1 MELVTPGIGLI
12 FWMAISFLILLLI
25 LRKYAWKPVLK
36 MLKHREETIEN
47 ALNEAERAREEAAV
61 LDEQNKTLLKQN
73 NEKHLEMMSEIEKIR
88 TQKMQE
94 AKDEARQKT
103 EQMMKEAQESIEN
116 ERQLA
121 FAELK
126 NDMADISVDIAS
138 KILKEQLKS
147 DNKVEEFA
155 QMLVDEMELN

>member
-12 FWMAISFLILLLI
+12 FWMTLSFVILLII
-25 LRKYAWKPVLK
+25 LRKYAWKPLLK
-36 MLKHREETIEN
+36 MVKNREESIEN

-61 LDEQNKTLLKQN
+61 LNEQHKVLVKQN
-73 NEKHLEMMSEIEKIR
+73 NEKYLAMLNEVQKIR

-94 AKDEARQKT
+94 VKDEARQKS
-103 EQMMKEAQESIEN
+103 EQWMRETKENIEN

-126 NDMADISVDIAS
+126 RDMAHLSVDIAS
-138 KILKEQLKS
+138 KILREQLKS
-147 DNKVEEFA
+147 DKKTEEFA
-155 QMLVDEMELN
+155 QMLVDEMELS